1 MIMSSSLA
9 DSCEQFPAGAQFFL
23 WRRLT
28 ASTHALAILSDC
40 VSAMAPLVSA
50 VEGYKRSA
58 GRICSGAAGNCS
70 AMENRYVNKLAPVL
84 GIAVFL
90 LAWEAAVRALK
101 VPAYLLPPP
110 SAVATTFVAE
120 FPKLLLHGWVTF
132 YEMVL
137 GFALA
142 VAVALPLAIGITSSA
157 RFDRFVMPML
167 LFFQVVPKVAIA
179 PLFLVWFGIGTLPKV
194 LVAFLISFFPIVI
207 DATVGLRSMSSE
219 MRDLARSMGATP
231 MQLFARFRLPGSLP
245 YLFSGLKVAA
255 TLAVAGAVVGE
266 FVGADKGLGYLL
278 LVTNSNLE
286 TALMFATLFALTI
299 IGLLFFYA
307 VELLEAL
314 LIPWHVTHRV
324 REDAGTL

>member
-1 MIMSSSLA
+1 MARLIT
-9 DSCEQFPAGAQFFL
+9 
-23 WRRLT
+23 RLT
-28 ASTHALAILSDC
+28 
-40 VSAMAPLVSA
+40 PF
-50 VEGYKRSA
+50 
-58 GRICSGAAGNCS
+58 
-70 AMENRYVNKLAPVL
+70 L
-84 GIAVFL
+84 GILVFL
-90 LAWEAAVRALK
+90 ALWEIGVWVSKA
-101 VPAYLLPPP
+101 PAYLLPGPIEILQ
-110 SAVATTFVAE
+110 TFIKE
-120 FPKLLLHGWVTF
+120 FPRLVFHGWVTL
-132 YEMVL
+132 YEMLL
-137 GFALA
+137 GYALA
-142 VAVALPLAIGITSSA
+142 VAVAIPLAIAITSSE
-157 RFDRFVMPML
+157 RFDRFAMPTL
-167 LFFQVVPKVAIA
+167 LFFQVVPKVAVA
-179 PLFLVWFGIGTLPKV
+179 PLFLVWFGVGALPKV

-207 DATVGLRSMSSE
+207 DAAVGLRSMSSE
-219 MRDLARSMGATP
+219 MRDLARSMGATR
-231 MQLFARFRLPGSLP
+231 MQVFARFRLPTSLP